1 MYPGNRSK
9 GPVLAL
15 TCQKDSHPF
24 QDRHIVL
31 NDVVKVGRSVARA
44 KPSDT
49 NAIFDCK
56 VLSRSHALI
65 WYNEGR
71 FWLRDTNSSN
81 GTYVNNTRVV
91 KSGDEEFAD
100 RELFSGDIIRFGVD
114 VVEHETTHGCII
126 ARVTLFHA
134 NGVEA
139 KQNVA
144 PAGVSS
150 GALGIETLHAEQVFR
165 LAHFVGEALFREQL
179 LESKLES
186 MNRLLQETREVSEAG
201 WQAMLNEERLL
212 QKLELYESQLSMLK
226 QDLPP
231 DSLQSHLYQLLE
243 EKVNLEKASEIMLAR
258 LLNEKS
264 EVLSKVTNLE
274 CCLSDSERECAR
286 LRHDCETTQAEY
298 QSVTRHFDAKVLELQ
313 QLEEQLKSVQ
323 QEKENLQS
331 RLQDRI
337 KEAEALQQSLTAAT
351 VLKNRISKPTDST
364 HLEDLSNEINSSVNG
379 LENGPMESAEQLADM
394 VGTAEELQSSLSK
407 RTDNMRAEVAIAEL
421 TELNR
426 LCEIQES
433 LAHSEADLEQ
443 VLDSTADGISSHLVD
458 GIRQLHQSLQ
468 LIGSLKVLLSQ
479 LKSTLFRGLHA
490 SNPDSHHHI
499 LDTTVNDGNHPNR
512 STEVTSYSA
521 KSDPESKDQVFSAAL
536 FRVTKLTARVAE
548 CHARAETSLS
558 SFCAL
563 CKRKSA
569 SACHTSGDV
578 GSLPETLT
586 DKPAVQPDPDACLT
600 ASSSAT
606 TALVPCI
613 TFPTT
618 PELPGLVDSE
628 VQSSLDE
635 GEVYKL
641 RDELQAS
648 LNEAESYKRMVGAL
662 QQQDTMKSKLLL
674 SVREECDL
682 LRKRISQVESDVA
695 TSREDHQR
703 LIAEARRT
711 RSEAD
716 ELRGERDALD
726 KQVSACTHRIEQL
739 QAALDDAVRANV
751 NPSPNSC
758 IDLTSLHAN
767 ASSFEPHS
775 FQSTSL
781 APASLSR
788 IALGEGS
795 SRSSQS
801 SGNAFSLF
809 AIIPL
814 MIVLCSVM
822 VYIFSKFAR

>member
-468 LIGSLKVLLSQ
+468 LIGSLK
-479 LKSTLFRGLHA
+479 
-490 SNPDSHHHI
+490 
-499 LDTTVNDGNHPNR
+499 
-512 STEVTSYSA
+512 
-521 KSDPESKDQVFSAAL
+521 
-536 FRVTKLTARVAE
+536 
-548 CHARAETSLS
+548 
-558 SFCAL
+558 
-563 CKRKSA
+563 
-569 SACHTSGDV
+569 GDV